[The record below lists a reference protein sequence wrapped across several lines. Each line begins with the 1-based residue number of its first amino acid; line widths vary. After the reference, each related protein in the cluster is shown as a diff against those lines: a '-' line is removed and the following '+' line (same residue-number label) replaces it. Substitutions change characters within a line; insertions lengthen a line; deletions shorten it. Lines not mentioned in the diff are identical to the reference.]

1 MCFELRHALF
11 VEGGERFVE
20 NPQRRAGQ
28 IQTGQGHAALLAGGQ
43 RMARHVFKTLEPHS
57 GQGLPNGIAASGMM
71 QGTEPTEVFFGRQH
85 VLDPGGVAD
94 PDKVAGEFGAL
105 FVERLAVEANLTCRR
120 LHQPG
125 QQAQQTGLAAAVR
138 PADLHHV
145 AARQTQ
151 FEVFEQHPQVAFTGK
166 RYGFK
171 KRAGQEIAGLYGSSR
186 RCSGRYREMH
196 NNGFGDRF

>member
-1 MCFELRHALF
+1 
-11 VEGGERFVE
+11 
-20 NPQRRAGQ
+20 
-28 IQTGQGHAALLAGGQ
+28 
-43 RMARHVFKTLEPHS
+43 
-57 GQGLPNGIAASGMM
+57 M
-71 QGTEPTEVFFGRQH
+71 QGAEPAEVFFGGEH
-85 VLDPGGVAD
+85 VLDAGGVAD
-94 PDKVAGEFGAL
+94 PDQVARQFGTL
-105 FVERLAVEANLTCRR
+105 LVEGLAVQANFPSRR

-125 QQAQQTGLAAAVR
+125 QQAQQTGLAAAVGA
-138 PADLHHV
+138 ADLHHV

-151 FEVFEQHPQVAFTGK
+151 FEVFEQHPQVAFTGE